1 MCFFLGGVGGETYI
15 LIKSISKRDKKNQK
29 NLPPKVWGP
38 RFFLEKK
45 KYTSEPSGN
54 QWFSIPLRIHGTNGI
69 FTLHLS
75 YKFIFMVNVGINEV
89 W

>member
-1 MCFFLGGVGGETYI
+1 MCVFSWVGWGETYI

-38 RFFLEKK
+38 KYFLEKK
-45 KYTSEPSGN
+45 IPSEPSGN
-54 QWFSIPLRIHGTNGI
+54 QWFSISLRIHGTNGI

-75 YKFIFMVNVGINEV
+75 YKFIFMVNVGIYEV